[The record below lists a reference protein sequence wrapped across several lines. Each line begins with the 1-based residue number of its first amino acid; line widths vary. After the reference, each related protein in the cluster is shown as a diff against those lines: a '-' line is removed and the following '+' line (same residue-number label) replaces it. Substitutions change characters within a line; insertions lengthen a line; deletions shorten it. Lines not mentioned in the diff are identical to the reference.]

1 MSQKLTDL
9 EIPFFFV
16 RKPGQGSI
24 MLRVEADSREMCQE
38 ILDKIV
44 ISGDSSKFRLLKLDK
59 YPKEISVCIVVEQ
72 CDEPCDSDEPFK

>member
-1 MSQKLTDL
+1 MSSKIAEL

-44 ISGDSSKFRLLKLDK
+44 ISGDVSRFRLLKLDK
-59 YPKEISVCIVVEQ
+59 YPKEISVCIVVDQ
-72 CDEPCDSDEPFK
+72 CDEKSES